1 MEPPRG
7 TLAANERVRPWRP
20 AQVLSREAL
29 GRRIEEAQAAMSAA
43 GGQESVMRAV
53 DAGEIESVKE
63 VRDAAAAAAAAAAV
77 QLQLC
82 GGRSVGNSESVKLGG
97 A

>member
-1 MEPPRG
+1 MAPPRG

-63 VRDAAAAAAAAAAV
+63 VRDAAAAAAAAAV

>member
-63 VRDAAAAAAAAAAV
+63 VRDAAAAAAAAAV